1 MTGAVKITPLEGLV
15 INADYTYNIYSKN
28 ASEVQRTFTDY
39 TAVAGTEALYG
50 WTKPSYANYTTNEDY
65 YYAFNAFAEYS
76 KSFLENTHNFK
87 IMAGYN
93 QEKKSNKKYNA
104 KRTNLI
110 VEDIPDLDLA
120 TGEQSMSSRRYILG
134 N

>member
-1 MTGAVKITPLEGLV
+1 MLIIHIIFIARMHQRFNGHLQIIRLQLEQ
-15 INADYTYNIYSKN
+15 K
-28 ASEVQRTFTDY
+28 
-39 TAVAGTEALYG
+39 ALYG

-93 QEKKSNKKYNA
+93 QEKKSNKNIMQ
-104 KRTNLI
+104 NVPI
-110 VEDIPDLDLA
+110 
-120 TGEQSMSSRRYILG
+120 
-134 N
+134 